1 MSGLV
6 FSNTPQIG
14 SQGWAPIWGFFIFFK
29 SNIMSGFILGEKANQ
44 SQQFD
49 QNGIRI
55 PTTTIKSPTCYCI
68 GLTETSIKLAFGR
81 GKNVKKPQIGQLKK
95 AGVETPLRFFRE
107 LPLKKFAGAVITEEE
122 GKKVLTIGEQKISVG
137 DQVTPVMVFKEG
149 DKVTVTGVSKGK
161 GFQGGVKR
169 HGFAGGP
176 KTHGQSDRWRAP
188 GSVGQTTTPGRVY
201 KGKRMAGRMGNDT
214 VTVKNLLVVGV
225 AEDHLIVK
233 GVIPGARTSLVTVVS
248 N

>member
-1 MSGLV
+1 
-6 FSNTPQIG
+6 
-14 SQGWAPIWGFFIFFK
+14 
-29 SNIMSGFILGEKANQ
+29 
-44 SQQFD
+44 
-49 QNGIRI
+49 
-55 PTTTIKSPTCYCI
+55 
-68 GLTETSIKLAFGR
+68 
-81 GKNVKKPQIGQLKK
+81 
-95 AGVETPLRFFRE
+95 
-107 LPLKKFAGAVITEEE
+107 
-122 GKKVLTIGEQKISVG
+122 
-137 DQVTPVMVFKEG
+137 MVFKEG